1 MKTQQKGKR
10 CCNEK
15 NAYQIKIIFL
25 RYCSKKDW
33 QENKRL
39 VREEREY
46 NKRKY
51 GKYWRQI

>member
-1 MKTQQKGKR
+1 MKQGKR